1 MGWKIHLIMASF
13 LPRGSVEAVKAKALP
28 LTQPYYPGSDR
39 STVPGCHVHDMHPH
53 RPWRQGGLGV
63 SGHLLGCSS
72 RWSPENSTRHLLRQH
87 PAPQWTARN
96 NGWWLLL
103 QSYYRLRKLQN
114 TENWLAVGEVTGER
128 VVHCVFIHGVL
139 HVGVL
144 LQCIVLFLG
153 KWIDY
158 KKYLFTCL
166 IIYYLETA
174 KYQKNVTLNP
184 IWLGTKVCCTF
195 LWMKIN
201 LPCGWR

>member
-1 MGWKIHLIMASF
+1 MSCSWHAPSPTLATRRPRRQRAPARLLLTLITRELHQTPS
-13 LPRGSVEAVKAKALP
+13 PSTSSTAVD
-28 LTQPYYPGSDR
+28 S
-39 STVPGCHVHDMHPH
+39 
-53 RPWRQGGLGV
+53 
-63 SGHLLGCSS
+63 
-72 RWSPENSTRHLLRQH
+72 
-87 PAPQWTARN
+87 ARN

-103 QSYYRLRKLQN
+103 QIYYRLRKLKN

-158 KKYLFTCL
+158 KTYLFTCL

-201 LPCGWR
+201 LPCGRR